1 MRLQIKVVLLAM
13 VILLVTGLVSGGMM
27 LYMERQASVQ
37 QFEQVATALAGAVQ
51 GSLEHSMLTGKLQP
65 IQEALVYISAE
76 AMVSEVVV
84 LSPDGTIAASSQVAD
99 INRTMDGDEI
109 RQALQTGEASVKTGE
124 QNGQSRLW
132 VITPVINQPECQDC
146 HPPENNVLG
155 AVQVN
160 LDTTALDN
168 QMKRQTIFF
177 GALGILTLLVIGGG
191 LTFVLR
197 SMVLNPLSRLAE
209 SAERLSRGDYS
220 TRAGSHRNDE
230 TGRLARTFNEMAES
244 VEERRQELEA
254 SRQELA
260 NWNMNLEEK
269 IQRRT
274 GELSALNAIIT
285 TISQSLDLDKV
296 LNDALKKI
304 LTVLDMEAG
313 VVHLLD
319 EKTGQP
325 VITSH
330 RGIAPDYVQ
339 ETGQLKPGEGIIGQ
353 VAQSGEPIFVNDPAR
368 IMLSGKKGKFRSS
381 ISLPVKSKNKVLGTV
396 SLASYSAKKFEP
408 GMVRLLSAI
417 GEALGIAVENARG
430 TRSLEE
436 ANKIREQLLE
446 KLISAQEEE
455 RRRIA
460 RELHDEA
467 SQSLAALAL
476 NLEDIADTLPPEY
489 HDIKNKLD
497 TLQEHAIQTLGGIRN
512 LALELRPSALDDL
525 GLSMAIDWYA
535 KDFLAKRGL
544 DVSIEVTGSKTKLP
558 SYTETILFR
567 IIQEALTNIVKHS
580 GASQVKVRLQM
591 SDTKAIVQ
599 VKDNGTGFDVEAT
612 LRRKSIRRKLGI
624 HGMMERA
631 ALLGGTITIQ
641 SQPGYGSS
649 LRVEVPVKEDI
660 NHEPNKSLSG
670 R

>member
-1 MRLQIKVVLLAM
+1 VKLQIKVVLLVM
-13 VILLVTGLVSGGMM
+13 VVLLVTGLVSGGMM
-27 LYMERQASVQ
+27 LYVERRASVQ

-65 IQEALVYISAE
+65 TQEALVSISAE
-76 AMVSEVVV
+76 AMVNEVVV

-109 RQALQTGEASVKTGE
+109 RQALHSGETSVKTGE

-132 VITPVINQPECQDC
+132 VTTPVINQPECQDC
-146 HPPENNVLG
+146 HPSENNVLG
-155 AVQVN
+155 AVQVS

-168 QMKRQTIFF
+168 QMRQQTIFF

-220 TRAGSHRNDE
+220 ARASSHRNDE

-244 VEERRQELEA
+244 VEERRRELEA

-260 NWNMNLEEK
+260 NWNMDLEEK

-319 EKTGQP
+319 EKTGQL
-325 VITSH
+325 VIASH
-330 RGIAPDYVQ
+330 RGMVPGYVRK
-339 ETGQLKPGEGIIGQ
+339 TGRLKPGEGIIGQ
-353 VAQSGEPIFVNDPAR
+353 VAQSGESIFVNDPAR
-368 IMLSGKKGKFRSS
+368 ITLSGKKGEFRSS

-396 SLASYSAKKFEP
+396 TLASYSAKKFEP
-408 GMVRLLSAI
+408 GMVGLLSAI

-436 ANKIREQLLE
+436 ANIIREQLLE

-467 SQSLAALAL
+467 SQSLAALAF
-476 NLEDIADTLPPEY
+476 NLEDIADTLPPEH
-489 HDIKNKLD
+489 HDIKKKLA
-497 TLQEHAIQTLGGIRN
+497 TLQEHAIRTLGGIRN

-544 DVSIEVTGSKTKLP
+544 DVAIKVTGSKTKLP

-580 GASQVKVRLQM
+580 GANQVKVRLHLG
-591 SDTKAIVQ
+591 DTTAIVQ
-599 VKDNGTGFDVEAT
+599 VEDNGTGFNVEAT
-612 LRRKSIRRKLGI
+612 LKRKSIRRKLGI

-631 ALLGGTITIQ
+631 ALLGGTLTIQ
-641 SQPGYGSS
+641 SQPGHGTS
-649 LRVEVPVKEDI
+649 LHVEVPVKEDI
-660 NHEPNKSLSG
+660 KHEPNKSLSG